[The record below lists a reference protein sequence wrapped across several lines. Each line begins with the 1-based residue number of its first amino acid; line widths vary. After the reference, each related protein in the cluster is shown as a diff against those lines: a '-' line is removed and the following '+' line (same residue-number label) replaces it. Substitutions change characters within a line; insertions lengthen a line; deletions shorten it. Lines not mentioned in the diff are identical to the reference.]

1 MASRYPKPYD
11 RSIWPNFIENYE
23 RQVNEFVSQ
32 GCDFYFNLL
41 FWRAMRCIPL
51 AVFLR
56 DTMPE
61 FCRGYMG
68 YLFRYFLDGE
78 KVDGKDTI
86 TYKNSNGVKISIYT
100 SEFDGSI
107 KERELAKK
115 IVSKAGGAHN
125 GQDTFRYRGQISK
138 NQVAFGENF
147 GCTKLY
153 NIGGAKRD
161 RDDGG
166 YTQAFK
172 GYQYY
177 MQACIEILNN
187 GTCRQGPHSALRKLG
202 INTQGW
208 NRNWGAQQTL
218 LQNMWMLYSPNNS
231 GVYSIHFWPETV
243 HMFIRGI
250 QIMFTRGQV
259 PWDNIKDDWNLT
271 GGYHGSENH
280 AAARW
285 LIGRSIN
292 CFLNDYDRTNF
303 LAAQANMNDEALL
316 AACLR
321 STAIRDERLAKI
333 PTTWIDFEYPEEFE
347 QWWNEFGKCGRNTVI
362 GGAVRRV
369 RLATRQTVD
378 AFLSG
383 GYNELAD
390 VRFHQPSTQQ
400 NNQLIDLDDFT
411 NDASRT
417 LGKVKTI
424 TDKSGRAMSGHISE
438 HRQTA
443 IDDDDLYVHH
453 LGGGDIG
460 GGFKMSNMVTDDI
473 GKLKHR
479 LETIRALV
487 AGDDG
492 APPIPDSSK
501 TESRTTLKYSPRSA
515 REGKAVEAA
524 HTTITVKRVVHLCL
538 LDHLTAEGPIE
549 PRDDGNAT
557 TVQDQKTGRPWE
569 WNNFRNFMFAREAYA
584 GGPKQHKLQQY
595 IVHNAIQEWNN
606 SPFMFAALGDAHYF
620 VDDADAPLEMAI
632 QLGGQRYIWN
642 YGIRKLEQ
650 VECLPPLDPPNDETF
665 LQFWANMVFFALF
678 GGLNPYKEYWLPS
691 PVNESVRIYSLHH
704 ILWQNDVDDH
714 PDPND
719 RTYSDWVDEL
729 DIRVPQNGT
738 LKNTVLNNLGSYIAA
753 YMDFMMNIQNDQGGR
768 DIEDDAIFQNT
779 TAGPQGQLTEDLVN
793 DYFPK
798 RQLVFDRV
806 VDMIVPYMV
815 NDNGQMIRKSS
826 SKNMF
831 DIPRRHWF
839 HRKRPDE
846 GIYGV
851 LGAGLNPNTNPKS
864 GGWFKQYWM
873 RTFNGELATAKQFRT
888 PGNGGNL
895 AQKGDKIFDEIANV
909 TPLRDN
915 LRFNST
921 GKEYATLNTIM
932 WPHYT
937 NKTGGGIKDAADSL
951 KFYKIQLRNVLNTD
965 WVTPLDLM
973 DNINRHIKHE
983 PGQQLLPNLYEMGL
997 FYQEWHVQT
1006 YMFRQVYLD
1015 GRDSTIGK
1023 NCWDGFRA
1031 QDKDLAKV
1039 VRRPCFLKFNN
1050 HARQYDRIH
1059 NREHVNVGLEPF
1071 LKDDNGHRTPFFHR
1085 GLESNMIGHCIN
1097 SKQSA
1102 TSIQRRMTIGFAE
1115 QIQRITGAFTN
1126 TLLPNTL
1133 PVVWGDHRANHL
1145 TITSIRTSI
1154 LERSIGDN
1162 TFALHSE
1169 WWKTNLKQPA
1179 KMNCQPGVVMVRYPW
1194 PIEVGRLSRNK
1205 GTGLIFCGG
1214 QYRHAEMMIGGRC
1227 REPDQDDDIDNA
1239 TWNMLPRLVSLNES
1253 AQQAR
1258 PTVPYYSSWEQGGKP
1273 SPLVRTIMNYTDGAP
1288 PTMMGIA
1295 NIVNQPP
1302 QGNTVIDDFIELKF

>member
-1 MASRYPKPYD
+1 MNKYPNPYG
-11 RSIWPNFIENYE
+11 RRNWPNFIENYE

-86 TYKNSNGVKISIYT
+86 TYKNSNGEKISIYT

-138 NQVAFGENF
+138 NDENYPHNF
-147 GCTKLY
+147 GCTALY
-153 NIGGAKRD
+153 NIGGTSRPRAGGV
-161 RDDGG
+161 GG

-202 INTQGW
+202 INTQGQNLW
-208 NRNWGAQQTL
+208 WGAWQTL
-218 LQNMWMLYSPNNS
+218 LLKMWMLYSPNNS

-250 QIMFTRGQV
+250 QIMFAGGEV
-259 PWDNIKDDWNLT
+259 PWNLIKDDWNLT
-271 GGYHGSENH
+271 GGYHDSENH
-280 AAARW
+280 AASRW

-292 CFLNDYDRTNF
+292 CFLNDDDRQKF
-303 LAAQANMNDEALL
+303 IAAQAYYMNNFALL
-316 AACLR
+316 RACLR
-321 STAIRDERLAKI
+321 STAIRDEGLAKI
-333 PTTWIDFEYPEEFE
+333 PTTWINFEYPDKFD
-347 QWWNEFGKCGRNTVI
+347 QWWDRFGHAGRNTVI
-362 GGAVRRV
+362 EEAVQRV
-369 RLATRQTVD
+369 RLATRTTVD
-378 AFLSG
+378 AFLRHMD
-383 GYNELAD
+383 YTELQQHQ
-390 VRFHQPSTQQ
+390 FHQPSNQQ

-417 LGKVKTI
+417 LNKVKII
-424 TDKSGRAMSGHISE
+424 TDKSGRKMSGHISE

-443 IDDDDLYVHH
+443 INDDDLYIHH
-453 LGGGDIG
+453 LGDVDIG
-460 GGFKMSNMVTDDI
+460 EGFKMSNMANDDI
-473 GKLKHR
+473 GKLKHM

-501 TESRTTLKYSPRSA
+501 VESRTTLKYSPRSA
-515 REGKAVEAA
+515 REGTAVEAA
-524 HTTITVKRVVHLCL
+524 HTTVTVKRVVHLCL

-549 PRDDGNAT
+549 PLDDGTAT
-557 TVQDQKTGRPWE
+557 NNIDQKTGNPWE
-569 WNNFRNFMFAREAYA
+569 WDDFRNFMFAREAYN
-584 GGPKQHKLQQY
+584 GCQKQHKLQQY

-632 QLGGQRYIWN
+632 QLGGQRYIFN
-642 YGIRKLEQ
+642 HGIRKLEQ
-650 VECLPPLDPPNDETF
+650 VDCLPPLDKPDDDTF
-665 LQFWANMVFFALF
+665 VQFWANMVFFALF

-704 ILWQNDVDDH
+704 ILWQNDVDDN
-714 PDPND
+714 PDPDD
-719 RTYSDWVDEL
+719 RTYSDWVDDL
-729 DIRVPQNGT
+729 NIRVNGT

-768 DIEDDAIFQNT
+768 DIKDATIFQIT
-779 TAGPQGQLTEDLVN
+779 AAGPQGQLTEDLVN

-826 SKNMF
+826 SENMF
-831 DIPRRHWF
+831 KPDYREWF
-839 HRKRPDE
+839 HTNRPDL

-851 LGAGLNPNTNPKS
+851 LGGQLDPNTNPKL

-888 PGNGGNL
+888 PGNGGHL

-915 LRFNST
+915 IRFKST

-951 KFYKIQLRNVLNTD
+951 KFYKIQLRNVFNTD
-965 WVTPLDLM
+965 GVTPVDLM
-973 DNINRHIKHE
+973 DNIKRDIEHE
-983 PGQQLLPNLYEMGL
+983 QGQQLLPNLYEMGL

-1031 QDKDLAKV
+1031 QDKELARV

-1050 HARQYDRIH
+1050 HARQYDRTL
-1059 NREHVNVGLEPF
+1059 NREVVNVGLEPF
-1071 LKDDNGHRTPFFHR
+1071 LLDDEEKRTPFFHR

-1115 QIQRITGAFTN
+1115 QIQRITDAFTN

-1133 PVVWGDHRANHL
+1133 PVEWGDHTDNHL

-1258 PTVPYYSSWEQGGKP
+1258 PTVPYYRNGVGGKP
-1273 SPLVRTIMNYTDGAP
+1273 NPLVRTIINYTNGTTP
-1288 PTMMGIA
+1288 PPQPMMA
-1295 NIVNQPP
+1295 MPPPP

>member
-1 MASRYPKPYD
+1 MNKYPNPYD
-11 RSIWPNFIENYE
+11 RSNWPNFIENYE

-61 FCRGYMG
+61 FCRGYLG

-115 IVSKAGGAHN
+115 IVSNAGGPYN

-138 NQVAFGENF
+138 NIEQYPHDF
-147 GCTKLY
+147 GCTALY
-153 NIGGAKRD
+153 NVGGPTRD

-166 YTQAFK
+166 FTQAFK

-177 MQACIEILNN
+177 IQACIEILNN
-187 GTCRQGPHSALRKLG
+187 GCCRQGPHSALRKLR
-202 INTQGW
+202 INTTGENLW
-208 NRNWGAQQTL
+208 WGARQTL
-218 LQNMWMLYSPNNS
+218 VRKMWMLYSPNNS

-250 QIMFTRGQV
+250 QIMYAKEPV
-259 PWDNIKDDWNLT
+259 PWDQIKDDWNLT
-271 GGYHGSENH
+271 GRYHVSENH
-280 AAARW
+280 LAAKW

-292 CFLNDYDRTNF
+292 CFLNDDDRQNF
-303 LAAQANMNDEALL
+303 RHVSGGVPDDVLL
-316 AACLR
+316 SKCLR
-321 STAIRDERLAKI
+321 STAIRDEGLAKI
-333 PTTWIDFEYPEEFE
+333 PTTWINFEYPDKFD
-347 QWWNEFGKCGRNTVI
+347 QWWDRFGKAGRNTVI
-362 GGAVRRV
+362 EEAVRRV
-369 RLATRQTVD
+369 RLKTRQAVD
-378 AFLSG
+378 AFLRHM
-383 GYNELAD
+383 GYNELQQPQ
-390 VRFHQPSTQQ
+390 FHQPSNQQ
-400 NNQLIDLDDFT
+400 NNNLIDLDDLT
-411 NDASRT
+411 DTDTVLPA
-417 LGKVKTI
+417 VKTI

-443 IDDDDLYVHH
+443 IDDNDLYVLH
-453 LGGGDIG
+453 LGGDNIG
-460 GGFKMSNMVTDDI
+460 GGFKMSNMVNGDI
-473 GKLKHR
+473 GKLKHK

-501 TESRTTLKYSPRSA
+501 PQTKTTLEYSPRSA
-515 REGKAVEAA
+515 RQGKAVEAA

-549 PRDDGNAT
+549 PRDDGVAT
-557 TVQDQKTGRPWE
+557 QNIDPLTRQPWE
-569 WNNFRNFMFAREAYA
+569 WNEFRNYMFNREGY
-584 GGPKQHKLQQY
+584 GNGNKLNKLQQY

-620 VDDADAPLEMAI
+620 VDDADGPLEMAI
-632 QLGGQRYIWN
+632 QLGGQRYLFN
-642 YGIRKLEQ
+642 HGIRKLEQ
-650 VECLPPLDPPNDETF
+650 VQCLPPLDPPNDETF

-704 ILWQNDVDDH
+704 ILWQNDV
-714 PDPND
+714 NA
-719 RTYSDWVDEL
+719 TYSDWVDDL
-729 DIRVPQNGT
+729 NIRVNGT

-753 YMDFMMNIQNDQGGR
+753 YMNFMMNIQNATGR
-768 DIEDDAIFQNT
+768 RSIEDDTIFQNT
-779 TAGPQGQLTEDLVN
+779 TAGPQGQLAEDIVN

-815 NDNGQMIRKSS
+815 DAQGSGQMIRKSS
-826 SKNMF
+826 SENMF
-831 DIPRRHWF
+831 DTAKRDWF
-839 HRKRPDE
+839 HTNRPDL

-851 LGAGLNPNTNPKS
+851 LGGQLDPNTRPKD

-873 RTFNGELATAKQFRT
+873 RVFNGVLATAKQFKK
-888 PGNGGNL
+888 PGNGGHL
-895 AQKGDKIFDEIANV
+895 AQQGDNIFDKIANV

-915 LRFNST
+915 LRFKST

-937 NKTGGGIKDAADSL
+937 NKTGGKIKDASDSL

-965 WVTPLDLM
+965 GVTPVDLM
-973 DNINRHIKHE
+973 TRIKRDIEHE
-983 PGQQLLPNLYEMGL
+983 PGQLLLPNLYEMGL

-1006 YMFRQVYLD
+1006 YMFRQIYLD
-1015 GRDSTIGK
+1015 GRDELIGK

-1031 QDKDLAKV
+1031 QDRDLAKV

-1050 HARQYDRIH
+1050 HAMQYDRTL
-1059 NREHVNVGLEPF
+1059 NREYVNVGLEPF
-1071 LKDDNGHRTPFFHR
+1071 LRDDNGHRTPFFHR

-1102 TSIQRRMTIGFAE
+1102 TAVQRRMTIGFTE

-1126 TLLPNTL
+1126 ALPPNT
-1133 PVVWGDHRANHL
+1133 PAVEWGTHANSH
-1145 TITSIRTSI
+1145 IIATSIRTSV
-1154 LERSIGDN
+1154 LERSIVDN
-1162 TFALHSE
+1162 TFALHSK
-1169 WWKTNLKQPA
+1169 WWKKNLKQPP
-1179 KMNCQPGVVMVRYPW
+1179 KMNCQPGVVMVRYQW
-1194 PIEVGRLSRNK
+1194 PIEVGRLSRNR
-1205 GTGLIFCGG
+1205 GTGLIFYGG

-1227 REPDQDDDIDNA
+1227 REPDNGLDNA
-1239 TWNMLPRLVSLNES
+1239 TWHMLPSLVEQNEQ
-1253 AQQAR
+1253 AMPAR
-1258 PTVPYYSSWEQGGKP
+1258 PNEPYYRNGVGGKP
-1273 SPLVRTIMNYTDGAP
+1273 NPLVRTIINYTNGTTP
-1288 PTMMGIA
+1288 PPQPPQPMMA
-1295 NIVNQPP
+1295 MLPP